1 MTKLRSISKATD
13 PAPSKGRG
21 FSRVDRSGFTL
32 VEICIAMGLC
42 MLLLGIATLSFTGL
56 QDEAR
61 LKRSASE
68 IESTARLT
76 LQQAV
81 MEQRLIALALDGSLG
96 GDGGQVQVK
105 RVGDKAFRKAGKG
118 ETWEF
123 SPSGIC
129 EPIEVRVTNSG
140 GVIELAFDPLTACAV
155 RKSVIVNS

>member
-1 MTKLRSISKATD
+1 
-13 PAPSKGRG
+13 
-21 FSRVDRSGFTL
+21 
-32 VEICIAMGLC
+32 MGLC

-61 LKRSASE
+61 LKRTASE
-68 IESTARLT
+68 IEGTARHS

-81 MEQRLIALALDGSLG
+81 MEQRLITLALDGSLG

-105 RVGDKAFRKAGKG
+105 RVGEKVFRKADKG
-118 ETWEF
+118 EIWEF

-129 EPIEVRVTNSG
+129 EPIEVRITHSG
-140 GVIELAFDPLTACAV
+140 GIIELAFDPLTACAV

>member
-1 MTKLRSISKATD
+1 
-13 PAPSKGRG
+13 
-21 FSRVDRSGFTL
+21 
-32 VEICIAMGLC
+32 MGLC

-96 GDGGQVQVK
+96 GDGGQVQV
-105 RVGDKAFRKAGKG
+105 
-118 ETWEF
+118 
-123 SPSGIC
+123 
-129 EPIEVRVTNSG
+129 
-140 GVIELAFDPLTACAV
+140 
-155 RKSVIVNS
+155 

>member
-1 MTKLRSISKATD
+1 
-13 PAPSKGRG
+13 
-21 FSRVDRSGFTL
+21 
-32 VEICIAMGLC
+32 

-68 IESTARLT
+68 IESTVRLT

-118 ETWEF
+118 ENWEF